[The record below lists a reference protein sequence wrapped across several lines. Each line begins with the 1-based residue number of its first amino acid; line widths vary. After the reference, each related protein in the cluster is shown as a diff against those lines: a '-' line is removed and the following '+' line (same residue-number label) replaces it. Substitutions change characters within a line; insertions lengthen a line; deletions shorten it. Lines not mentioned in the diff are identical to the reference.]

1 MQVSLQGNTQG
12 RQYFPTYTITEILP
26 GQINLQYIIP
36 DRQVYLSQ
44 REMLLIIC
52 LPVLQNGTAP
62 FSTPCFF
69 TYPFC
74 SLDWS
79 SQGRCLL
86 MTTSFW
92 MSITPPMLAKSFGNQ
107 KWEPASAHI
116 GQSDSG
122 RWTYSWQQ
130 RRPAIWL
137 CCGNVTLGLLMCGM
151 YCNEHGTSEGGGQ
164 NEKCRK

>member
-12 RQYFPTYTITEILP
+12 RQYYPTYTITEILP

-79 SQGRCLL
+79 SQGLCLL

-92 MSITPPMLAKSFGNQ
+92 MSIIASRHPCSPSLLVIRSESQRARTLVNLTVEDGHIHDSRGDQLFG
-107 KWEPASAHI
+107 SAAEM
-116 GQSDSG
+116 SL
-122 RWTYSWQQ
+122 W
-130 RRPAIWL
+130 A
-137 CCGNVTLGLLMCGM
+137 C
-151 YCNEHGTSEGGGQ
+151 
-164 NEKCRK
+164 